1 MWFLIAFSFDC
12 GTGWIAAMIS
22 IIGYST
28 FCCCQP
34 NDAGLKCMLQTV
46 IVSGVFR
53 FISFCMLCA
62 YLGNINDWDH
72 SCVLAKT
79 DCYNNGITYSDGL
92 TNCHHHKSGCGKNKD
107 DDAYCPNTLGLYSA
121 KFEIYQYGGW
131 ENEADHNTFDPYVAA
146 VDKADCSSYAKK
158 YLTSWQKQRNG
169 SATSVLVYTILLALG
184 QIIICARCL
193 KLLKNG
199 GTLQETGDAM
209 GIVISD
215 GSWGPPP
222 HGMGA
227 QAFAVPSGQG
237 RGAAAYGQSAYV
249 PTVQGHAVQGVVVQG
264 HVVQGHVMPPG
275 AGGGAAAQEPEHATL
290 PSAKP
295 VGVDMA

>member
-121 KFEIYQYGGW
+121 KFEICTSLLMRCYSGNIRRSNRPLFYFFFCWPRHYSSPKFKTNMEGGRMRRTTTPSIHTW
-131 ENEADHNTFDPYVAA
+131 LQSIRPTAA
-146 VDKADCSSYAKK
+146 HTPRSISRPGKSRGMVPLHRFWSTPSFS
-158 YLTSWQKQRNG
+158 LWG
-169 SATSVLVYTILLALG
+169 
-184 QIIICARCL
+184 
-193 KLLKNG
+193 KLL
-199 GTLQETGDAM
+199 
-209 GIVISD
+209 
-215 GSWGPPP
+215 
-222 HGMGA
+222 
-227 QAFAVPSGQG
+227 
-237 RGAAAYGQSAYV
+237 SAR
-249 PTVQGHAVQGVVVQG
+249 VV
-264 HVVQGHVMPPG
+264 
-275 AGGGAAAQEPEHATL
+275 
-290 PSAKP
+290 
-295 VGVDMA
+295 